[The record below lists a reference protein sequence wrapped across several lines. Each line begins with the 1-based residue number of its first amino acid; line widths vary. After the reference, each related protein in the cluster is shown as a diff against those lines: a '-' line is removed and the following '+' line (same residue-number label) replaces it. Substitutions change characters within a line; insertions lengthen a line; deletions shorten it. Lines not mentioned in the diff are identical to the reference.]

1 MYEQYVLDLLSD
13 VFFGGLASHLVKACL
28 LFREIQTSHFGNPR
42 PLILEIPDLS
52 FWKSQ
57 ISHFGN
63 PRSLSLEDQD
73 LLV

>member
-13 VFFGGLASHLVKACL
+13 VFFWGGLASHFVKACL

-42 PLILEIPDLS
+42 
-52 FWKSQ
+52 
-57 ISHFGN
+57 
-63 PRSLSLEDQD
+63 SLSLEDQD

>member
-28 LFREIQTSHFGNPR
+28 LFREIQISHFGNPR

-52 FWKSQ
+52 LWKIRTS
-57 ISHFGN
+57 
-63 PRSLSLEDQD
+63 
-73 LLV
+73 